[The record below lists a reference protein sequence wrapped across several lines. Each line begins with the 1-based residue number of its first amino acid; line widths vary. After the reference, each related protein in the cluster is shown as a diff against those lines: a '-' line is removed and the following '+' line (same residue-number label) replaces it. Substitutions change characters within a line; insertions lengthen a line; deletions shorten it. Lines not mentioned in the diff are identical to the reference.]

1 MNETLQ
7 ARPVW
12 QNLANK
18 AQDELE
24 LLQRESTKTRIQINL
39 LRSSLVRL
47 ESMHAGYGQQ
57 LNALGTSSLGMRQA
71 MTQRQFMSQL
81 LTLMERVKVDI
92 QHAQNQLEAFEER
105 RALVERERLK
115 MQSLADKNAE
125 DLRRQASVKD
135 QRRMDELAVL
145 QFNRRE
151 AS

>member
-24 LLQRESTKTRIQINL
+24 LLQRESTKTRIQINR

>member
-1 MNETLQ
+1 
-7 ARPVW
+7 
-12 QNLANK
+12 
-18 AQDELE
+18 
-24 LLQRESTKTRIQINL
+24 
-39 LRSSLVRL
+39 
-47 ESMHAGYGQQ
+47 MHAGYGQQ

>member
-57 LNALGTSSLGMRQA
+57 LNALGTSSLGMSQA

-135 QRRMDELAVL
+135 QRRMDELAGL

>member
-1 MNETLQ
+1 VNETLQ

>member
-1 MNETLQ
+1 
-7 ARPVW
+7 
-12 QNLANK
+12 
-18 AQDELE
+18 
-24 LLQRESTKTRIQINL
+24 
-39 LRSSLVRL
+39 
-47 ESMHAGYGQQ
+47 
-57 LNALGTSSLGMRQA
+57 MRQA

>member
-1 MNETLQ
+1 
-7 ARPVW
+7 
-12 QNLANK
+12 
-18 AQDELE
+18 
-24 LLQRESTKTRIQINL
+24 
-39 LRSSLVRL
+39 
-47 ESMHAGYGQQ
+47 
-57 LNALGTSSLGMRQA
+57 
-71 MTQRQFMSQL
+71 L

>member
-1 MNETLQ
+1 VNETLQ

-81 LTLMERVKVDI
+81 LTLMERVRVDI

>member
-24 LLQRESTKTRIQINL
+24 LLQRESTKTRTQINL

>member
-81 LTLMERVKVDI
+81 LTLTERVKVDI

-125 DLRRQASVKD
+125 DLRLQASVKD